1 MDARVACHKSAT
13 ATGQHRATWCGTARH
28 GMAWH
33 SYNVQRSTAA
43 FDMCSTFSPVLFTG
57 FAFVLQ
63 PAYCC
68 IFVGCQLQ
76 CPLLLL
82 TPHTVRMPFIGFFRT
97 RFNWIY
103 RLPFAQVHSTPF
115 PPPALLGPLSFTWNN
130 ATALLLWQP
139 HAAQRQISSRA
150 LTLNRW
156 TIQLEFHFQLEYIRY
171 VIYRPTESLNEV
183 SWNNCN

>member
-82 TPHTVRMPFIGFFRT
+82 TPHTVRMPFIGFFAHVLIEFT
-97 RFNWIY
+97 VY
-103 RLPFAQVHSTPF
+103 RLLRCIAHLSHRQPSWALCH
-115 PPPALLGPLSFTWNN
+115 LLGTM
-130 ATALLLWQP
+130 
-139 HAAQRQISSRA
+139 QR
-150 LTLNRW
+150 
-156 TIQLEFHFQLEYIRY
+156 HFYYGNHMLPS
-171 VIYRPTESLNEV
+171 VWLVLAHWP
-183 SWNNCN
+183 